1 MPGPRS
7 ITGAAFATALRRQ
20 LRHGGRRAASAALA
34 LLLAGL
40 ALTAV
45 ISLSSADQAE
55 RDAQAQFDRFAGR
68 IEREI
73 ERRLLQPIYG
83 LKGARGVYAASDHV
97 SRIDF
102 RNYVDSR
109 QLAQEFPG
117 IRGFGFIERVLRS
130 ELSRFL
136 DQARADG
143 MPDFQVST
151 SGQAA
156 DLYIIKY
163 LEPLSDNLLALGY
176 DLGQEPLRREAIERA
191 VLTGADTMSGRIT
204 LVQDEAR
211 RPGFMLLV
219 PVYRRG
225 ADPQTEGQR
234 LRALVGVVYAP
245 VVAEELLG
253 RVTEVSEH
261 LLDFRLL
268 ADDGPQAQDLLFAS
282 SPVTAA
288 AAGDDL
294 ASARPTHAQERS
306 IDFGGK
312 RLRLQLVSTP
322 AFEQRVQRGAPWW
335 IAVSGAGLSLSLAF
349 ATWLLISGRLRAEA
363 LAAARTADLARA
375 LGENRS
381 LLETVHQH
389 SIVSV
394 TDVDGTIID
403 VNEAF
408 CRISGYSRDE
418 LLGANHRLINS
429 GHHGSEFWR
438 GVWAELLAGRSW
450 RGELCNMAKSGQ
462 LYWVDSIIAPIF
474 DAQGRI
480 EKYISIRSDIS
491 AAKRA
496 ALQLLNNQVVL
507 DRAERLAG
515 LGAWELALD
524 SEKLSWS
531 DQTYRLH
538 EVPLG
543 TEVTMALALSL
554 LSESG
559 RVALQ
564 DAVRQAASGRAWDL
578 ELSLHTRSG
587 RELWVRSVG
596 EASFDDQ
603 GALRIFGTYQDIT
616 QRRALEAQTRRAN
629 QVLRSVLENL
639 PCALSVFD
647 ADLNLLAHNGQFR
660 QLLEFPDELFAGPR
674 TTFEQIIR
682 FNASRGEYG
691 EADDVEATVQQIIER
706 ARHPSL
712 HQFERTRPNGRTLE
726 VRGAPMPDGGFVT
739 TYVDISERKRAE
751 AEVRRAE
758 ALLRGS
764 IDAVN
769 EGFVLYDPEDRLVF
783 CNEKYRQM
791 YPLSADLIVPGASFE
806 SIVRGGAERGQYVEA
821 IGRVDEWVAERMAAH
836 RKAQTTLVQKLG
848 DERWVRV
855 IERRMDDGHLVGFRI
870 DITDLVRATEEA
882 QSASRAK
889 SQFLANMSHEIRT
902 PMNAILGMLKLL
914 QKTPLSERQQDYAS
928 KTEGAARSL
937 LGLLNDILDFS
948 KVEAGKMTLDPQP
961 FRLEP
966 LFRELSVILSA
977 NLGAKPVELLFDLD
991 PDLPPALL
999 GDALRLQQV
1008 LINLGGNAL
1017 KFTPQGEV
1025 VLGLHLRGVDRGL
1038 ATLEF
1043 SVRDSGIGIAPEHQ
1057 AQIFSGFTQ
1066 AEASTTRRFGGTGL
1080 GLAISQRLVQLMGG
1094 ELSLDSAPGRGSR
1107 FAFLLQLPVLP
1118 GAGTEA
1124 RSDLAA
1130 EPPPPRA
1137 LIVDDHGEARA
1148 VLARMGAALGWT
1160 VIQAD
1165 SGEAAL
1171 AAQQAAVAQGQP
1183 LQLVLIDGQM
1193 PGQDA
1198 LAWAQRLRA
1207 QQPELRVLLMV
1218 SAHGR
1223 EQLGQ
1228 RSAAEAELL
1237 QDCLVKPLTA
1247 GMMQDA
1253 WRGFGTRLA
1262 PARPTL
1268 AALPSM
1274 RTTEATPQ
1282 PLKGLRLLVVED
1294 NLNNQQVAQE
1304 LLEDAGAQV
1313 QLAEHGQRAVEL
1325 LRARP
1330 RDVDLV
1336 LMDVQM
1342 PVMDGYTATR
1352 WIREELGLRELPI
1365 VAMTANALASDRADC
1380 LAAGMNEHVGK
1391 PFDLEPLTQLIL
1403 QLCARNSAE
1412 APPSHASAAVAAVV
1426 AGAAP
1431 APAAKKRR
1439 SFPTLR
1445 VPDALREQAQ
1455 AQGIELQA
1463 AMDRFMG
1470 KASLFQRMAQSFEPS
1485 AQTMHDQ
1492 LQQALADGDQATA
1505 VMALHSLK
1513 GLAATLG
1520 AQRLAAFS
1528 GDGED
1533 RLKRG
1538 ESVDAPWLQA
1548 LAAQLRQSSAD
1559 LRALAEALAREVAAA
1574 AVPPPNAQ
1582 PAAGAELAAADATA
1596 PVASDAAS
1604 DAAFFAALAQL
1615 RQMLRDCD
1623 MAATDTL
1630 TEMLETHAPR
1640 LTALREPLEAAVA
1653 ALDFA
1658 RALALTDTLAAARA
1672 TQGAQA

>member
-1 MPGPRS
+1 MPGLRPLS
-7 ITGAAFATALRRQ
+7 GAALAAALRRQ
-20 LRHGGRRAASAALA
+20 LRHGGPRASLAALG

-45 ISLSSADQAE
+45 LSMGSAEQAE
-55 RDAQAQFDRFAGR
+55 RDALAQFDRLAGR

-83 LKGARGVYAASDHV
+83 LKGARGVYAASDEV

-117 IRGFGFIERVLRS
+117 IRGFGFIERVPRPHLD
-130 ELSRFL
+130 RFL
-136 DQARADG
+136 VQARADG
-143 MPDFQVST
+143 MPDFQVRT
-151 SGQAA
+151 SGQWA
-156 DLYIIKY
+156 DLYVIKY
-163 LEPLSDNLLALGY
+163 LEPLSDNLAALGY

-191 VLTGADTMSGRIT
+191 VLTGEDTMSGRIS
-204 LVQDEAR
+204 LLQDEAK
-211 RPGFMLLV
+211 RPGFMLMV

-245 VVAEELLG
+245 VVADELLG
-253 RVTEVSEH
+253 RVAEVGEQ

-282 SPVTAA
+282 ATGAA
-288 AAGDDL
+288 NEARA
-294 ASARPTHAQERS
+294 ARPSLEQERR
-306 IDFGGK
+306 IDFAGK

-322 AFEQRVQRGAPWW
+322 AFEQRVHRGAPLW

-394 TDVDGTIID
+394 TDVAGTIID

-408 CRISGYSRDE
+408 CRISGYSREE

-429 GHHGSEFWR
+429 GQHGPEFWR

-496 ALQLLNNQVVL
+496 ALRLLNNQVVL

-515 LGAWELALD
+515 LGAWELAVD
-524 SEKLSWS
+524 TQKLSWS

-538 EVPLG
+538 DVPLG
-543 TEVTMALALSL
+543 TEVTLDLALSH
-554 LSESG
+554 LSDSG
-559 RVALQ
+559 RRALQ
-564 DAVRQAASGRAWDL
+564 DAVHQAASGRAWDL
-578 ELSLHTRSG
+578 ELSLRTGTG

-616 QRRALEAQTRRAN
+616 QRRALEAQTRQAN

-660 QLLEFPDELFAGPR
+660 RLLEFPDELFAGPN

-682 FNASRGEYG
+682 FNAARGEYG
-691 EADDVEATVQQIIER
+691 EAEDVEATVQQIIER

-791 YPLSADLIVPGASFE
+791 YPRSADLIVPGASFE

-821 IGRVDEWVAERMAAH
+821 IGRVEEWVAERMAAH
-836 RKAQTTLVQKLG
+836 RVAQATLVQKLD

-870 DITDLVRATEEA
+870 DITDLMRATEEA

-991 PDLPPALL
+991 PGLPAQLL

-1025 VLGLHLRGVDRGL
+1025 VLGLRLQALTQDR
-1038 ATLEF
+1038 AKLEF

-1094 ELSLDSAPGRGSR
+1094 ELRLDSAPGRGSH
-1107 FAFLLQLPVLP
+1107 FSFNLQLPVLP
-1118 GAGTEA
+1118 PDAEAAGGPAAA
-1124 RSDLAA
+1124 RVL
-1130 EPPPPRA
+1130 RA
-1137 LIVDDHGEARA
+1137 LIVDDHEEARA
-1148 VLARMGAALGWT
+1148 VLARMATALGWT
-1160 VIQAD
+1160 VLQAD
-1165 SGEAAL
+1165 RGEAAL
-1171 AAQQAAVAQGQP
+1171 LQLQQAAAQGQA
-1183 LQLVLIDGQM
+1183 LDLVLLDGQM

-1198 LAWAQRLRA
+1198 LACARRMREL
-1207 QQPELRVLLMV
+1207 QQGLRVLLMV

-1228 RSAAEAELL
+1228 RSAADAELL
-1237 QDCLVKPLTA
+1237 EDCLVKPLTPGMLADA
-1247 GMMQDA
+1247 GHGADA
-1253 WRGFGTRLA
+1253 A
-1262 PARPTL
+1262 PRAGAAPQAT
-1268 AALPSM
+1268 AALPLLPRSDPPSQ
-1274 RTTEATPQ
+1274 ALQ
-1282 PLKGLRLLVVED
+1282 GLRLLVVED

-1304 LLEDAGAQV
+1304 LLEDAGARV
-1313 QLAEHGQRAVEL
+1313 SLAEHGQRAVEL
-1325 LRARP
+1325 LRERP
-1330 RDVDLV
+1330 RDFDLV

-1352 WIREELGLRELPI
+1352 WIREQLGLRELPI
-1365 VAMTANALASDRADC
+1365 VAMTANAMASDRAEC

-1391 PFDLEPLTQLIL
+1391 PFDLEPLTRLIL
-1403 QLCARNSAE
+1403 QLCAPAR
-1412 APPSHASAAVAAVV
+1412 APGAQADAPVSAADPVAAAEPV
-1426 AGAAP
+1426 AASRKP
-1431 APAAKKRR
+1431 R
-1439 SFPTLR
+1439 SFPTLA
-1445 VPDALREQAQ
+1445 VPAELRQRAL
-1455 AQGIELQA
+1455 AQGIELQS

-1470 KASLFQRMAQSFEPS
+1470 KISLFQRMAQTFGPS
-1485 AQTMHDQ
+1485 AEDLQAQ
-1492 LQQALADGDQATA
+1492 LRQALSDGDAA
-1505 VMALHSLK
+1505 AAGMALHSLK

-1520 AQRLAAFS
+1520 AQALAAL
-1528 GDGED
+1528 GAEGEE

-1538 ESVDAPWLQA
+1538 ESLDPDWLQG
-1548 LAAQLRQSSAD
+1548 LAQQLERGSAD
-1559 LRALAEALAREVAAA
+1559 LRQLADELARHAQAAA
-1574 AVPPPNAQ
+1574 APGAAAVAPEAVAVDGATVPP
-1582 PAAGAELAAADATA
+1582 AAAE
-1596 PVASDAAS
+1596 
-1604 DAAFFAALAQL
+1604 AAFAAELAQL
-1615 RQMLRDCD
+1615 RQMLRDFD

-1630 TEMLETHAPR
+1630 NQMLQTHASR
-1640 LTALREPLEAAVA
+1640 FAAVRDPLEAAVM
-1653 ALDFA
+1653 ALDFE
-1658 RALALTDTLAAARA
+1658 RALALTDGLLPAPGLAEGAAR
-1672 TQGAQA
+1672 